1 MAINPCFIKIGAH
14 ALVRRQ
20 AVGARCFGMNA

>member
-1 MAINPCFIKIGAH
+1 MANKSCFIKIGAH

-20 AVGARCFGMNA
+20 AVGACCFGMNA